1 MWLPVDA
8 VLHEL
13 FPGQEVD
20 YNHALPTDAFDGV
33 RLFNP
38 DIQAQDTNSYLYLV
52 SQAMLDSCPNVLLSR
67 QFMAHTTFLCPCTTL
82 SPLDELQQNLS
93 LVRLRTDADFATVFN
108 RCGDLFQ
115 RFANWDR
122 DVHLALLREAGLS
135 ELLELSRPLLRRT
148 TLVVDH
154 SRNVLGGFL
163 SHWTVP
169 NALHRSLQS
178 GKLSPDGQRILDELE
193 LIPADDDAQDLL
205 VRDYTGPEGE
215 ALCAFCLRF
224 QSNGLESGRM
234 YQLGCPAQD
243 RAYHTAVLSLI
254 RDSFAPYFKKSAYA
268 SPLSDQ
274 AYESVLA
281 DILEHPQADPQ
292 AYRRRVTTYLN
303 QSMTGRFLLARV
315 DAGAGAKFSPNLI
328 AWSIRNAFPDIFP
341 FVHRNRFYLL
351 RCFSPRQDC
360 RRFLSEGEWNK
371 FRSLYGDAPI
381 LVGESN
387 LFFSLMDLAYAA
399 KQCSVALETDPLP
412 PNALFVRYQDVLL
425 PYLVSGL
432 RSVMPIQMFASPAY
446 SLLKEHDLSHG
457 DDLRTVVLGF
467 LRHSQSINDTAEAL
481 YMHRNTVTKKLKKAQ
496 ALTQIDHW
504 SDGEAFAFILSH
516 LSDRDRDHL

>member
-13 FPGQEVD
+13 FPGREVD

-38 DIQAQDTNSYLYLV
+38 DLQAPDTDNYLYLV
-52 SQAMLDSCPNVLLSR
+52 AEATLNAFPHALLSR
-67 QFMAHTTFLCPCTTL
+67 QFMSHITFLCPCTTL
-82 SPLDELQQNLS
+82 LPLDELQKDLS
-93 LVRLRTDADFATVFN
+93 IIRLRTDADFATVFN

-122 DVHLALLREAGLS
+122 DVHLALLRDASLP
-135 ELLELSRPLLRRT
+135 ELMELSRPVLRRT

-154 SRNVLGGFL
+154 SRNVPGGFID
-163 SHWTVP
+163 HPAIPT
-169 NALHRSLQS
+169 ALRQSLQS
-178 GKLSPDGQRILDELE
+178 GRLTPDGQRLLEELE
-193 LIPADDDAQDLL
+193 LLSGGSDTQDLF
-205 VRDYTGPEGE
+205 VRDYTGPAGE

-224 QSNGLESGRM
+224 QSNGLEAGRL

-243 RAYHTAVLSLI
+243 RAYHTAVLSLV
-254 RDSFAPYFKKSAYA
+254 RDSFAPYFKKSAYTA
-268 SPLSDQ
+268 PLSDQ

-292 AYRRRVTTYLN
+292 AYRRRVSTYLN
-303 QSMTGRFLLARV
+303 QPMTGRFMLARV
-315 DAGAGAKFSPNLI
+315 DAGPGAKFSPSLV
-328 AWSIRNAFPDIFP
+328 AWSIRNAFPDMFP

-360 RRFLSEGEWNK
+360 RRFLRPEEQER
-371 FRSLYGDAPI
+371 FRALYGDAPI

-399 KQCSVALETDPLP
+399 KQCAVALDTEPLP
-412 PNALFVRYQDVLL
+412 PNTMLLRYQDVLL

-432 RSVMPIQMFASPAY
+432 RSVMPRQMFASPAY
-446 SLLKEHDLSHG
+446 TLLKEHDLTHG
-457 DDLRTVVLGF
+457 DDLRTVVLGY

-504 SDGEAFAFILSH
+504 TDGESSAFLLSH
-516 LSDRDRDHL
+516 LSDQDKEP